1 MTPAERWAGLPRA
14 AKLLIGIGLPVALYL
29 LLYKVV
35 PGSKD
40 FIADKAPH
48 EPVVVGIIYGTVN
61 ALLAIGLILVYRTN
75 RFINFAYAAMGST
88 FGFLAITLHLEYGW
102 PYFLVLPLA
111 VVGGILLGAGIE
123 IGVIRR
129 FRESSRLVATV
140 ASIGLAQLLGGIELI
155 VLGEVLKK
163 PLFQSGFS
171 VPLSF
176 SQDIGNKTLIGDE
189 ILVVAVVPF
198 IIAGLAWFLLK
209 TDAGVAVRAAA
220 ENSDRA
226 LLLGIPIR
234 RLSTIVWAIAGG
246 LATLT
251 FMLKAPFAGAAPSAG
266 QGITVLLPALAA
278 AVVARM
284 ESLPIAFGAGIGLG
298 IMESVVRWNSGGGSP
313 TFDKVVFLVI
323 ILVALLAQRGK
334 LSRAMLGDQGWSFAS
349 VIKPTPEILRSLPE
363 VKWVKRALV
372 VVTCVLLLLV
382 PSTWGSSN
390 QLLGVLAIA
399 TAMTGVSLVI
409 LTGWGG
415 HISLGQFAFVG
426 IGAVVAG
433 NLIEE
438 RVDLFFALIAAGAA
452 GAITALIVGLPALRI
467 KGLFL
472 AVTTLAFAVA
482 LDSWFLNPTER
493 GSLMPSGLRDPILW
507 ERFDLGGN
515 YALYVMATA
524 FLGLSVLAA
533 MGVRGARSGRVV
545 VATRDNERAANA
557 AAVPTTNIKLS
568 AFLLSGTIAGIAGAF
583 YMMGIASI
591 GQNQFE
597 PSLSLDVFT
606 TAVIGGLGSLSGAIV
621 GVLLFRF
628 LETWQALAIYRQAA
642 TGIGL
647 LVVLYAFPGG
657 IGQVLFAIRDRYL
670 RRVAA
675 KHDLLVPSLVAD
687 KRVEGDG
694 DQPADEVDLLQ
705 GALV

>member
-1 MTPAERWAGLPRA
+1 MNVAERWSDLSRGAKLAIGLGLP
-14 AKLLIGIGLPVALYL
+14 IVIYL

-35 PGSKD
+35 PGSKS

-48 EPVVVGIIYGTVN
+48 EPIVVGIIYGTVN

-88 FGFLAITLHLEYGW
+88 FGFTAITLHLEYGW

-111 VVGGILLGAGIE
+111 VVGGILLGASIE

-198 IIAGLAWFLLK
+198 IIAGLAWFLLR

-234 RLSTIVWAIAGG
+234 RLSTIVWAVAGG

-313 TFDKVVFLVI
+313 TFDKVVFLAV

-363 VKWVKRALV
+363 VKWVKRALI
-372 VVTCVLLLLV
+372 VVTGALLVWV

-399 TAMTGVSLVI
+399 TAMAGVSLVI

-452 GAITALIVGLPALRI
+452 GAVTALIVGLPALRI

-493 GSLMPSGLRDPILW
+493 GSLMPTGLRDPILW

-533 MGVRGARSGRVV
+533 MGVRSARSGRVV
-545 VATRDNERAANA
+545 VATRDNERASNA
-557 AAVPTTNIKLS
+557 AAVPTTNVKLS
-568 AFLLSGTIAGIAGAF
+568 AFLLSGTIAGVAGAF

-606 TAVIGGLGSLSGAIV
+606 TAVIGGLGSLSGAII

-628 LETWQALAIYRQAA
+628 LETWQALAVYRQAV
-642 TGIGL
+642 TGVGL

-687 KRVEGDG
+687 KRDESG